1 MKKLIVF
8 SATWC
13 GPCKMVKPIIN
24 QIESENPTITIERY
38 DVDENQDKAA
48 KFNITSVPTVIIA
61 DENDTEVNRLM
72 GVNQKQTYIDSV
84 Q

>member
-1 MKKLIVF
+1 MNKLIVF

-24 QIESENPTITIERY
+24 QIEQENPEIKIERY
-38 DVDENQDKAA
+38 DIDENQDKATM
-48 KFNITSVPTVIIA
+48 FDITSVPTVLVVD
-61 DENDTEVNRLM
+61 DEEWEVKRFT
-72 GVNQKQTYIDSV
+72 GIQQKHTYVNAV